1 MVIFNV
7 GHSGLL
13 ITTHYLGSTRCYY
26 KIRNIN
32 GLNIIPW
39 ISYLN
44 NLRKRSD
51 TEAAK
56 DRRMRGIA
64 QKPKVIR
71 KFNESWEKN
80 RSWLLFK

>member
-1 MVIFNV
+1 MGCTHPGHVTEGYMVIFNV

-13 ITTHYLGSTRCYY
+13 ITTHYLGSTRCCY

-44 NLRKRSD
+44 NLQKRSD

-56 DRRMRGIA
+56 DRRGEGNCS
-64 QKPKVIR
+64 KT
-71 KFNESWEKN
+71 
-80 RSWLLFK
+80 

>member
-7 GHSGLL
+7 GDSGSL
-13 ITTHYLGSTRCYY
+13 IITHYLGSTRCCY
-26 KIRNIN
+26 KIKNIN

-44 NLRKRSD
+44 NLRKRSG

-56 DRRMRGIA
+56 DRRGEENCS
-64 QKPKVIR
+64 KT
-71 KFNESWEKN
+71 
-80 RSWLLFK
+80 